1 MTEKNSS
8 RFSRWFYGEED
19 PLLGRVEMQPQKEYV
34 EEEASVQERMREHQQ
49 LQEKVYDMEHNK
61 KLLLFNKAYRVMA
74 VVFCIC
80 LIAIMLVAV
89 SYLPR
94 TGNAANPDNNEVSE
108 RYITKGLQETGAVN
122 IVTGMILD
130 YRAFDTF
137 GESNVLF
144 IATITALI
152 LLRIDKKEKKEGD
165 SPDTSMTQ
173 S

>member
-1 MTEKNSS
+1 M
-8 RFSRWFYGEED
+8 
-19 PLLGRVEMQPQKEYV
+19 
-34 EEEASVQERMREHQQ
+34 
-49 LQEKVYDMEHNK
+49 
-61 KLLLFNKAYRVMA
+61 
-74 VVFCIC
+74 
-80 LIAIMLVAV
+80 AV

-137 GESNVLF
+137 GESNVL
-144 IATITALI
+144 LLQRLRCWI

-165 SPDTSMTQ
+165 SPDSSMTQ
-173 S
+173 SEAEANDRIS